1 MKKFIKSNIYPLV
14 FNKVNG
20 RLSPNG
26 FRRIY
31 YNHIR
36 KCGGTSIN
44 KALIR
49 SLGGDETTYE
59 KLAKNVF
66 NKINLPKGGLVGWNT
81 AAINR
86 SSFFYA
92 FSHEPLHK
100 LRIETD
106 TFTICSLREPV
117 DRVISHFR
125 MLKDM
130 VAEGST
136 HIETKNEQDFAYGD
150 FDNFLENITRE
161 HLEAQL
167 FNFSGNYD
175 VTEALS
181 KLQTSINY
189 IQDFSSVD
197 KDLSLILGRE
207 FSLDIDYQHLRKS
220 KTKFEPSEK
229 ELNKLRDMLTD
240 EINFYEQAQA
250 YFYKR

>member
-1 MKKFIKSNIYPLV
+1 M
-14 FNKVNG
+14 
-20 RLSPNG
+20 
-26 FRRIY
+26 
-31 YNHIR
+31 
-36 KCGGTSIN
+36 
-44 KALIR
+44 
-49 SLGGDETTYE
+49 
-59 KLAKNVF
+59 
-66 NKINLPKGGLVGWNT
+66 
-81 AAINR
+81 
-86 SSFFYA
+86 
-92 FSHEPLHK
+92 
-100 LRIETD
+100 
-106 TFTICSLREPV
+106 
-117 DRVISHFR
+117 
-125 MLKDM
+125 
-130 VAEGST
+130 
-136 HIETKNEQDFAYGD
+136 
-150 FDNFLENITRE
+150 ENITRE